1 MGCPD
6 LNKHLSPCLCWFL
19 QQLYIDKTVLN
30 IAALIKGAMD
40 ILKFD
45 EHTRSASGGT
55 QMQTVLYRKLGLSE
69 PNPIQSV
76 IYALVKVAMPW
87 SLAPLIL

>member
-30 IAALIKGAMD
+30 IAALIKGAMG
-40 ILKFD
+40 IVKPD
-45 EHTRSASGGT
+45 EHIRSVSGGT
-55 QMQTVLYRKLGLSE
+55 QMTTVVYLKLELSE
-69 PNPIQSV
+69 PNPIHTV
-76 IYALVKVAMPW
+76 IYALVKVEMSGRW
-87 SLAPLIL
+87 HH